1 MESICFGFNQW
12 KKFSFGSLHFFN
24 QMLPNANVQCAFLQT
39 NLPAAHPSL
48 NQPNPTAVHPTR
60 PHSARSSSPS
70 SSDPLLAAIK
80 QLSAQLSA
88 TKSGDALPNGSKAP
102 HTRNVIGRQAAMN
115 VDGVGAANS
124 FPKSLRTTLA
134 TKSTERHM
142 FHHAID
148 VDAHTSPIS
157 CKAPEDPDHLMPNT
171 GLPQVC
177 DTDGLTRKNF
187 FFRDLFDVNS
197 TVTQS
202 IRREHGGLNL
212 LNAQSTSAAATIE
225 QLSRWLVKLQAKRE
239 NPVSR
244 VGHS

>member
-1 MESICFGFNQW
+1 M
-12 KKFSFGSLHFFN
+12 
-24 QMLPNANVQCAFLQT
+24 
-39 NLPAAHPSL
+39 
-48 NQPNPTAVHPTR
+48 
-60 PHSARSSSPS
+60 
-70 SSDPLLAAIK
+70 
-80 QLSAQLSA
+80 
-88 TKSGDALPNGSKAP
+88 PNGSKAP

-187 FFRDLFDVNS
+187 FSGTYLMS
-197 TVTQS
+197 TP
-202 IRREHGGLNL
+202 
-212 LNAQSTSAAATIE
+212 
-225 QLSRWLVKLQAKRE
+225 LSRS
-239 NPVSR
+239 PSGVSTE
-244 VGHS
+244 GLTC